1 MNALNIISS
10 CSIIPF
16 VLGFLIRRMKFIPL
30 IMVNKLEMN
39 YARIYPQARSFHAI
53 HNCSI
58 RTGYSF
64 YPLLYLFYLYLLKRE
79 KLFIMKKEKS
89 WSVNVPKLFAINIL
103 FTGLMN
109 LIIILKSNYFHRIN
123 YRYDKHIQ

>member
-1 MNALNIISS
+1 MNELNILSA

-16 VLGFLIRRMKFIPL
+16 VLWFLIRRMEFIPL

-58 RTGYSF
+58 RTGYSL

-103 FTGLMN
+103 FTGLTN
-109 LIIILKSNYFHRIN
+109 LIIILKIKLFLS
-123 YRYDKHIQ
+123 D